1 MRIKMWK
8 VVEDGSREVTPSR
21 AVDRGMK
28 NKKIVLIIASG
39 LLAIAAGLLTV
50 NSGFHTK
57 GVMLSVLSNPT
68 AQHTVSNFPEP
79 IKLLASFAVLIL
91 SAIVAFGGV
100 LVVIGG
106 VLILARHIFLGK
118 LLVLLGGGF
127 GFLGIAIVQIW
138 SSDSSS
144 PYFPWQV
151 ARFARR
157 WIRVPWNS
165 HSSRLQHHGVR
176 KLLFHNYARRV
187 LDRAGRCDAC

>member
-8 VVEDGSREVTPSR
+8 VVEDGPREVTPSR
-21 AVDRGMK
+21 AAGGMK
-28 NKKIVLIIASG
+28 NKKIALIVASG
-39 LLAIAAGLLTV
+39 LLAIAAGLLIV

-91 SAIVAFGGV
+91 SATVAFGGL

-106 VLILARHIFLGK
+106 ILILARHIFLGK

-127 GFLGIAIVQIW
+127 GFLGIAIVLGYNIMVSGSFSFITTHIEYW
-138 SSDSSS
+138 TGLV
-144 PYFPWQV
+144 V
-151 ARFARR
+151 ATLAR
-157 WIRVPWNS
+157 I
-165 HSSRLQHHGVR
+165 L
-176 KLLFHNYARRV
+176 
-187 LDRAGRCDAC
+187 AGKSQKP